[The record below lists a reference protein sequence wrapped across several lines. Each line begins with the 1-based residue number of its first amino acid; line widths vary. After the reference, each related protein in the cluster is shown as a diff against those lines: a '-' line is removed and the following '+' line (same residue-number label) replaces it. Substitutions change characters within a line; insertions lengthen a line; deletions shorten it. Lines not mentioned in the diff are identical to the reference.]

1 MRINDIRA
9 METVTTAVVEEAAVA
24 EEVVATARV
33 LTTRR
38 RIGVMRCR

>member
-24 EEVVATARV
+24 EGVVATARV
-33 LTTRR
+33 PMTRH
-38 RIGVMRCR
+38 RIGAMRCR